1 MLYQQIT
8 ELIGNTPLLR
18 LDPARHGV
26 EGVELYAKLE
36 YCNPFG
42 SVKDRIAW
50 GMIRDDLPAITGR
63 GQTLIEASSG
73 NTAKALRVLAAMHG
87 LRLRVLTN
95 RAKVAEVRDLLEL
108 LGVELEELPGLSECP
123 DPTVPD
129 DVFSRIEK
137 LMAERPGEF
146 YHTSQYTNPDNVR
159 THHDTTGQEIAA
171 DLGPVDYLFG
181 GLGTTGSTRGAATYL
196 RAANPSLRTIG
207 VVSTREDFI
216 PGIRSEAELW
226 EVGLFEPGFYEQIM
240 PVRPADAIDAT
251 LELAGRHGVLAG
263 PTTGAA
269 YWAAREYLRREP
281 ARAGPPRRAVIIAC
295 DRLEP
300 YLSYVRRRRPEL
312 FGQARRAAPG
322 DLPDDVVAAAPELP
336 PGALA
341 GMIGDPAVLCV
352 DTRGSLAYRI
362 GHLPGSVN
370 IPDDHLEDL
379 LRHGNPF
386 PGSRMIVFVCPGG
399 EYSRR
404 LAAFLRQAGHDAA
417 SLAGGVVAWRDAG
430 LPLESGLA
438 PGTLPDA
445 HSPQVQLTQVQ
456 LTQVHFGL
464 SQLRAASPQLHST
477 QLHGSQVHSGFSQVV
492 GVLMAL
498 FPFHHLDANTPA
510 GFSEYP
516 LLVYP
521 IPPEGFIRRHRMPVT
536 T

>member
-1 MLYQQIT
+1 MLYQHIT
-8 ELIGNTPLLR
+8 DLIGNTPLLR
-18 LDPARHGV
+18 LDPARHGI

-50 GMIRDDLPAITGR
+50 GMIRDDLGEITAR

-73 NTAKALRVLAAMHG
+73 NTAKALQVLAAVHG

-95 RAKVAEVRDLLEL
+95 RAKVAEVRDLLQL

-146 YHTSQYTNPDNVR
+146 YHPSQYTSPANVR
-159 THHDTTGQEIAA
+159 THHDTTGPEITA
-171 DLGPVDYLFG
+171 DLGTVDYLFG
-181 GLGTTGSTRGAATYL
+181 GLGTTGSTRGAATFL
-196 RAANPSLRTIG
+196 RAANPDLETIG

-226 EVGLFEPGFYEQIM
+226 EVGLFEPGFYTQIM
-240 PVRPADAIDAT
+240 PVRSADAIDAT

-269 YWAAREYLRREP
+269 YWAAREYLRRHP
-281 ARAGPPRRAVIIAC
+281 PPAGPPRRAVVIAC

-300 YLSYVRRRRPEL
+300 YLSYVRARRPDL
-312 FGQARRAAPG
+312 FGQARRAGPAEV
-322 DLPDDVVAAAPELP
+322 PDEAVAAAPELT
-336 PGALA
+336 AAELA
-341 GMIGDPAVLCV
+341 ARITSPSLLCV
-352 DTRGSLAYRI
+352 DTRGGLAYRI

-370 IPDDHLEDL
+370 LPDDHLEDL

-386 PGSRMIVFVCPGG
+386 PRSRTIVLVCPAG

-438 PGTLPDA
+438 PA
-445 HSPQVQLTQVQ
+445 
-456 LTQVHFGL
+456 
-464 SQLRAASPQLHST
+464 
-477 QLHGSQVHSGFSQVV
+477 
-492 GVLMAL
+492 
-498 FPFHHLDANTPA
+498 
-510 GFSEYP
+510 
-516 LLVYP
+516 
-521 IPPEGFIRRHRMPVT
+521 
-536 T
+536 